1 MRRLALLVCLGLLG
15 GCGSLTALEAGSV
28 VATEKTF
35 SDHIISYASGKDC
48 SSVRREMGTTY
59 CKEDEVTI
67 TPNVFCYNTLGRV
80 TCYDRPD
87 PYQRKQRQVGINDHN
102 LVQ

>member
-1 MRRLALLVCLGLLG
+1 MRRLAFLICLGLLS
-15 GCGSLTALEAGSV
+15 GCGSLAGIEIGTT
-28 VATEKTF
+28 VATDKTF
-35 SDHIISYASGKDC
+35 TDHIISFSSGKDC
-48 SSVRREMGTTY
+48 SSVRREQGLSY
-59 CKEDEVTI
+59 CKEDEVSI

-87 PYQRKQRQVGINDHN
+87 PHNGKQRQVGINDHN